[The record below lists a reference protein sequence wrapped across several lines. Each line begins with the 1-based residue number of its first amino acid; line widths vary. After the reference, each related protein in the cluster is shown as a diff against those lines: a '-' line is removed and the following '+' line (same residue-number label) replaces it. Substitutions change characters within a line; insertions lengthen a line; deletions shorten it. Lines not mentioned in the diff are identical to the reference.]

1 MIFTAHYPVYIGDTD
16 AGGIVYHA
24 NHLNFLERCRRDW
37 LKSLGFA
44 SYFLADGVHLVVK
57 KADIGYHRPLLLDEL
72 LTVSIEKVATKKA
85 SLSLTQHI
93 YQEGQDRPATTA
105 IIVLACVAQQNGR
118 LSPTPLPSCLVYALK
133 S

>member
-57 KADIGYHRPLLLDEL
+57 KADISYHRPLLLDEL
-72 LTVSIEKVATKKA
+72 LTVSIEKVATKKQV
-85 SLSLTQHI
+85 SPSSSISTKM
-93 YQEGQDRPATTA
+93 DKTA
-105 IIVLACVAQQNGR
+105 PPPPP
-118 LSPTPLPSCLVYALK
+118 SSCLPVWHSKMDGLAQPLCHLVLFMH
-133 S
+133 